1 MCAWCVHMKQDHQ
14 SVYPRQEGSA
24 ALRKLREEER
34 PYEKCASAGPGVLTE
49 VELLAVVLRTGA
61 EGISVIEMSRSLMD
75 SFGAEGIAGLCS
87 ATGPELMKVR
97 GIGRVKAMQ
106 LICIAELSRRIAK
119 SVRGKT
125 PYFSQP
131 REVALYYME
140 DLRHRRQEMALVVM
154 LDTRGRLLGDEVI
167 SSGTVNGTV
176 IGVREIF
183 ISALNHRAVSI
194 ILIHNHP
201 SGEPDPSPE
210 DISLT
215 QRVRD
220 AGSVIGIPLLDH
232 IIIGDR
238 RAVSLAKLIRDPDAG
253 RSAAEE
259 IL

>member
-1 MCAWCVHMKQDHQ
+1 M
-14 SVYPRQEGSA
+14 
-24 ALRKLREEER
+24 
-34 PYEKCASAGPGVLTE
+34 LTE

-87 ATGPELMKVR
+87 ATVPELMKVR

-125 PYFSQP
+125 PFFSQP

-154 LDTRGRLLGDEVI
+154 LDTRGRLLCDEVI

-183 ISALNHRAVSI
+183 ISALNRRAVSI

>member
-1 MCAWCVHMKQDHQ
+1 M
-14 SVYPRQEGSA
+14 
-24 ALRKLREEER
+24 
-34 PYEKCASAGPGVLTE
+34 LTE

-61 EGISVIEMSRSLMD
+61 EGISVIEMTRSLMD

-87 ATGPELMKVR
+87 ATVPE
-97 GIGRVKAMQ
+97 
-106 LICIAELSRRIAK
+106 K

-125 PYFSQP
+125 PFFSQP

>member
-1 MCAWCVHMKQDHQ
+1 M
-14 SVYPRQEGSA
+14 
-24 ALRKLREEER
+24 
-34 PYEKCASAGPGVLTE
+34 
-49 VELLAVVLRTGA
+49 
-61 EGISVIEMSRSLMD
+61 
-75 SFGAEGIAGLCS
+75 
-87 ATGPELMKVR
+87 
-97 GIGRVKAMQ
+97 
-106 LICIAELSRRIAK
+106 
-119 SVRGKT
+119 
-125 PYFSQP
+125 
-131 REVALYYME
+131 
-140 DLRHRRQEMALVVM
+140 
-154 LDTRGRLLGDEVI
+154 
-167 SSGTVNGTV
+167 
-176 IGVREIF
+176 
-183 ISALNHRAVSI
+183 SALNHRAVSI